1 MKTKGIF
8 FKNIGTILIYAVF
21 GTLINIFLIGE
32 SFSLASLTLISCR
45 PDDGGAVQPSFL
57 RPAQSLRHRVPDL
70 RRADRLHRSR
80 LHAGRVRRPGGGAH
94 AVDADVCCVMSDV
107 M

>member
-21 GTLINIFLIGE
+21 GTLINIFFIGGF
-32 SFSLASLTLISCR
+32 FSLASLTLTSCR

-57 RPAQSLRHRVPDL
+57 RPAQFLRHRVFGF

-80 LHAGRVRRPGGGAH
+80 LHAGRVRRPGRGAD